1 MVKEAKL
8 KQVEELVQ
16 LFSAYKTIGIVDL
29 HKLPNKQLQEIKK
42 NIRDTAVMKTVKKSI
57 LLHAIKKLGNAKISE
72 LEKLIPLQPALVFT
86 NSDSLK
92 FYAKVSK
99 LKSMSYAKEGDAT
112 DEEILI
118 TAGPTNLMPGPVI
131 SELAKVGLVAGV
143 EEGKVAIKRDKVVAK
158 KGDKI
163 SKELVSIL
171 RKFKVQPIKIG
182 LNVVAL
188 YENGMIYEKG
198 VLILVG
204 DNYLNKVKEAFSQA
218 LNLSVNIIYPTKEN
232 IGYLL
237 SKAYNQAKA
246 IANKLGG

>member
-1 MVKEAKL
+1 MVKEEKL
-8 KQVEELVQ
+8 KQVEDLVK
-16 LFSAYKTIGIVDL
+16 LFTTYKTVGIVDL

-42 NIRDTAVMKTVKKSI
+42 NIRDVAVMKTVKKST
-57 LLHAIKKLGNAKISE
+57 LLHAIKKLGNEKIAE
-72 LEKLIPLQPALVFT
+72 FEKLIPLQPSLIFT
-86 NSDSLK
+86 NSDSFK
-92 FYAKVSK
+92 FYMKVGK
-99 LKSMSYAKEGDAT
+99 LKSITYAKEGDVA

-118 TAGPTNLMPGPVI
+118 SAGPTNLMPGPVI

-158 KGDKI
+158 KGDVI
-163 SKELVSIL
+163 SKELVGIL
-171 RKFKVQPIKIG
+171 RKFKIQPIKVG
-182 LNVVAL
+182 LNLVAM
-188 YENGMIYEKG
+188 YDNGMIYKKE
-198 VLILVG
+198 VLSLVG
-204 DNYLNKVKEAFSQA
+204 DNYIGKVREAFSQA